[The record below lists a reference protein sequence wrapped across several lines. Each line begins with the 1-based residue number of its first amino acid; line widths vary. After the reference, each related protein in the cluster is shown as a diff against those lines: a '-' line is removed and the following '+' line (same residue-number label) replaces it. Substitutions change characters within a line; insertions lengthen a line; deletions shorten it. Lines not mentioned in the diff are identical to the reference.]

1 MRDWA
6 DFGVWEE
13 RRKELLREAE
23 HRRLARELREAR
35 EVRAAERPGEDS
47 VGLPDGIEVRWGLL
61 EDEPRIAE
69 ILELNGMP
77 RWIAF
82 EERYIVAEK
91 DGEILAALR
100 YRTEPKRLLLGLL
113 VSDPWAEERPLA
125 VALYAGT
132 GELARE
138 MGVGEVLARPFP
150 YLGDYPRE
158 AGYRRRGRRAWRLDT
173 TPALESREELPAGG
187 WRRSLALLGV
197 LAVPFFGAF
206 SARRGHN

>member
-13 RRKELLREAE
+13 RHKELMREAE
-23 HRRLARELREAR
+23 HRRLVRRLREAR
-35 EVRAAERPGEDS
+35 EEDNSGDNS
-47 VGLPDGIEVRWGLL
+47 VEQLEGIEVRWGLL
-61 EDEPRIAE
+61 EDEPAIAKL
-69 ILELNGMP
+69 LELNGMP

-91 DGEILAALR
+91 EGEILAALS

-125 VALYAGT
+125 VALYSRA

-138 MGVGEVLARPFP
+138 MGVGEIIARPFP
-150 YLGDYPRE
+150 YEDYPRE
-158 AGYRRRGRRAWRLDT
+158 AGYRRRGRREWRLDAPRYGEVSEQ
-173 TPALESREELPAGG
+173 PAAGRL
-187 WRRSLALLGV
+187 RRLLGLFGV
-197 LAVPFFGAF
+197 TAVPFVGLL
-206 SARRGHN
+206 RD

>member
-13 RRKELLREAE
+13 RHKELMREAE
-23 HRRLARELREAR
+23 HRRLVRRLREAR
-35 EVRAAERPGEDS
+35 DEDNSGDDSAELLE
-47 VGLPDGIEVRWGLL
+47 GIEVRWGLL
-61 EDEPRIAE
+61 EDEPAIAKL
-69 ILELNGMP
+69 LELNGMP

-91 DGEILAALR
+91 EGEILAALS

-113 VSDPWAEERPLA
+113 VSDPWAEERPLT
-125 VALYAGT
+125 VALYTGA

-138 MGVGEVLARPFP
+138 MGVGEIIARPFP
-150 YLGDYPRE
+150 YVGDYPRE
-158 AGYRRRGRRAWRLDT
+158 AGYRRRGRREWRLDA
-173 TPALESREELPAGG
+173 TPAPESRGELPAGG
-187 WRRSLALLGV
+187 WRRAFALLGV

-206 SARRGHN
+206 SVKR

>member
-6 DFGVWEE
+6 GFGVWQE
-13 RRKELLREAE
+13 RHRELLREAE
-23 HRRLARELREAR
+23 HRRLVRRLREER
-35 EVRAAERPGEDS
+35 EENNSGDNS
-47 VGLPDGIEVRWGLL
+47 VELLEGIEVRWGLL
-61 EDEPRIAE
+61 EDEPAIAE

-91 DGEILAALR
+91 EGEILAALR

-125 VALYAGT
+125 VALYAGA

-138 MGVGEVLARPFP
+138 MGAGEIIARPVP
-150 YLGDYPRE
+150 HVGDYPRE
-158 AGYRRRGRRAWRLDT
+158 AGYRRRGRREWRLNAT
-173 TPALESREELPAGG
+173 RHGEIREQSAAAGR
-187 WRRSLALLGV
+187 WRRLFGLLGV
-197 LAVPFFGAF
+197 TAVPFVGLL
-206 SARRGHN
+206 RE